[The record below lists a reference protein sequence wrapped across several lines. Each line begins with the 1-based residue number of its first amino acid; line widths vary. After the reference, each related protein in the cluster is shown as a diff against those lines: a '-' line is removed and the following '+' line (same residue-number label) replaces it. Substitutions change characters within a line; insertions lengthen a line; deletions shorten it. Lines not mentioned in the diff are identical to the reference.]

1 MQLRHFFAI
10 LQRFS
15 RLIIA
20 LPLVV
25 IVLSL
30 GVEFIQPQ
38 QYQATARLMVTQAP
52 NPQEL
57 TKPFQDVNL
66 NYSWFNSQFV
76 LDDLL
81 KVVTSLTFAQD
92 VTAELAQQNLSLGP
106 EEVSESL
113 TASTYYRAVTIEA
126 KAKSPEMVVK
136 LLNAAITVFQRNG
149 LKYWDRVPGG
159 IEGNGIKVVV
169 LNPASKA
176 KLARSKTKL
185 ALDLVLRTGLAL
197 VAALGLAFLAHYL
210 DDSLR
215 DPLQTEEYLGL
226 PLLGVI
232 PQE

>member
-1 MQLRHFFAI
+1 M
-10 LQRFS
+10 
-15 RLIIA
+15 
-20 LPLVV
+20 
-25 IVLSL
+25 
-30 GVEFIQPQ
+30 
-38 QYQATARLMVTQAP
+38 
-52 NPQEL
+52 
-57 TKPFQDVNL
+57 
-66 NYSWFNSQFV
+66 
-76 LDDLL
+76 
-81 KVVTSLTFAQD
+81 TSLTFAQD
-92 VTAELAQQNLSLGP
+92 ITAELAQQNLGIDP

-126 KAKSPEMVVK
+126 KGESPEIVVK
-136 LLNAAITVFQRNG
+136 LLNTAIKVFQRNG

-176 KLARSKTKL
+176 KLVRSKTKI

-197 VAALGLAFLAHYL
+197 TAALGLAFLAHYL

-226 PLLGVI
+226 PLLGII